1 MGYFASA
8 DYSRA
13 NKLGEELETLAASL
27 SDPLFRVQAHSMQG
41 ISRFNQGEFE
51 RAHAFSEQAIALYD
65 PQQHPALVSLFTE
78 NSGVVSRGVVAW
90 ALWMLGYPDQSL
102 QQAQDAQRLA
112 TDLAHPFSLNTALL
126 CSMMVHE
133 GRREVESVNDL
144 TAALMSRP
152 ESTAPPVRQYGFA
165 YREVLG
171 MVWQSWACVEH
182 QPSEAALEQLRQGLV
197 LYQAA
202 GVEVFRSHALVLLA
216 SIC

>member
-144 TAALMSRP
+144 TAALIESSR
-152 ESTAPPVRQYGFA
+152 EHGFA